1 MSQPPLDHE
10 GPGRRRTSFLRAAAG
25 TFGTNLAV
33 ALLSLVNVL
42 IVARAIGATGRGDVA
57 FLITI
62 AALAGFFGTAGVQE
76 SNANIGGAEPALRP
90 NLATNSVVFALGFG
104 AIVALAIAALVVA
117 FPAVGGDVPQNL
129 LWITLAFIPVIILK
143 TYLSFLVQSD
153 YHFAITNAAW
163 LAGPMTTAITN
174 GALALLGHLTVT
186 SAIAAWLG
194 GQVLGTVLLLRFV
207 AKRIHFG
214 RPDVRLARRS
224 ITFGAKAHVGHT
236 LEIGNYRIDQW
247 FVGAF
252 SGSRELG
259 IYSVAVA
266 WAEVL
271 FYLPGVLVM
280 IQRPD
285 LVRAGPQ
292 DAARLAQRLLRVT
305 VLIALPLAAFLII
318 AAPFLCTTV
327 FGPEFADSVVQLR
340 VLALGAIGITFMA
353 LLGAALTAQ
362 GKPLL
367 TTSADA
373 CAFVLTIGL
382 DLALIP
388 SLNGLG
394 AAIATSVAWTGGGLA
409 MAIIFS
415 RALRTRIGLL
425 VPRSADVRWIH
436 SEIATRV
443 RARRS

>member
-1 MSQPPLDHE
+1 MSDPGLGHR
-10 GPGRRRTSFLRAAAG
+10 GTGRRRTSFLRAAAG
-25 TFGTNLAV
+25 TYGTNLAV
-33 ALLSLVNVL
+33 AVLSLVNVL
-42 IVARAIGATGRGDVA
+42 IVARAIGATGRGEVA

-62 AALAGFFGTAGVQE
+62 ASLAGFFGAAGVQE
-76 SNANIGGAEPALRP
+76 SNSNLGGSEPGLRP
-90 NLATNSVVFALGFG
+90 HLATNSIFFALGFG
-104 AIVALAIAALVVA
+104 TIVALVIAAIVIA
-117 FPAVGGDVPQNL
+117 FPAAGGDVEPIL
-129 LWITLAFIPVIILK
+129 LWITLASIPAIILK
-143 TYLSFLVQSD
+143 TYLTFLVQSD

-163 LAGPMTTAITN
+163 LAGPVTTAVTN
-174 GALALLGHLTVT
+174 GLLALTGHLTVAT
-186 SAIAAWLG
+186 AIGAWIG
-194 GQVLGTVLLLRFV
+194 GQILGLGLLVSFV

-214 RPDVRLARRS
+214 TPDLRLARRS
-224 ITFGAKAHVGHT
+224 VTFGAKAHIGHT
-236 LEIGNYRIDQW
+236 LEIGNYRLDQW

-259 IYSVAVA
+259 LYSVAVA

-292 DAARLAQRLLRVT
+292 EAARLAQRLLRVT
-305 VLIALPLAAFLII
+305 VLVALPLALFLII

-327 FGPEFADSVVQLR
+327 FGPEFAGSVVQLR
-340 VLALGAIGITFMA
+340 VLALGAVGITFMT
-353 LLGAALTAQ
+353 LLGSALTAQ

-373 CAFVLTIGL
+373 CAFALTIGL

-388 SLNGLG
+388 PFAGLG
-394 AAIATSVAWTGGGLA
+394 AATATSVAWTGGGLA

-415 RALRTRIGLL
+415 RALRTDIGEL
-425 VPRSADVRWIH
+425 VPGRSDLRWIR
-436 SEIATRV
+436 SELLMRL
-443 RARRS
+443 RDRSS